1 MTLAERHDFI
11 MDLLQ
16 QQGSVS
22 VAALAERLKVSEVTI
37 RKDLTLLEE
46 KKMLYRAHGSAIL
59 INPYI
64 NDRPV
69 NEKEKHNAAE
79 KRAIGIRAASLV
91 TPDDSILIASGT
103 TMLFLARE
111 IKAQGRLTVITSAVN
126 IVPIL
131 VRDHNVDV
139 VQLGGMV
146 RNTSVSAV
154 GVYAER
160 MLQDF
165 SCSKLYLG
173 VDGIDLEYGLST
185 TNLMEAGLNRAMIRT
200 AQKTIVLADSSKFG
214 RRGFSKI
221 CDLSDVDQIITDSN
235 VSPHTLAQLRSQ
247 GIEVTVVEAVYP
259 PCDRIENERR
269 RFPRSVRN
277 EGIVRSKR
285 RSASRNE
292 SSFRGSAHRAHNIA
306 SDCLSLQS
314 ETSGRR
320 RRHPTARPRPPTG
333 STYAPCPPSHR
344 SFPTWRSSSSPPAV
358 LRSSSRD
365 CANPSSSATSWP
377 ACWQALRYRSSRPSP
392 MRRASACGPT
402 SASSSCFSPWDSN
415 SRSANC

>member
-1 MTLAERHDFI
+1 
-11 MDLLQ
+11 
-16 QQGSVS
+16 
-22 VAALAERLKVSEVTI
+22 
-37 RKDLTLLEE
+37 
-46 KKMLYRAHGSAIL
+46 
-59 INPYI
+59 
-64 NDRPV
+64 
-69 NEKEKHNAAE
+69 
-79 KRAIGIRAASLV
+79 
-91 TPDDSILIASGT
+91 
-103 TMLFLARE
+103 MLFLARE

-185 TNLMEAGLNRAMIRT
+185 TNLMEAGLNRT

-247 GIEVTVVEAVYP
+247 GIEVTVVEAV
-259 PCDRIENERR
+259 
-269 RFPRSVRN
+269 
-277 EGIVRSKR
+277 
-285 RSASRNE
+285 
-292 SSFRGSAHRAHNIA
+292 
-306 SDCLSLQS
+306 
-314 ETSGRR
+314 
-320 RRHPTARPRPPTG
+320 
-333 STYAPCPPSHR
+333 
-344 SFPTWRSSSSPPAV
+344 
-358 LRSSSRD
+358 
-365 CANPSSSATSWP
+365 
-377 ACWQALRYRSSRPSP
+377 
-392 MRRASACGPT
+392 
-402 SASSSCFSPWDSN
+402 
-415 SRSANC
+415 

>member
-1 MTLAERHDFI
+1 MHLQRLHA
-11 MDLLQ
+11 Q
-16 QQGSVS
+16 QQGRDV
-22 VAALAERLKVSEVTI
+22 VLAAVLVGCPDQQI
-37 RKDLTLLEE
+37 RQVVEAASTQQLFQLRPG
-46 KKMLYRAHGSAIL
+46 YRVGIL

-247 GIEVTVVEAVYP
+247 GIEVTVVEAV
-259 PCDRIENERR
+259 
-269 RFPRSVRN
+269 
-277 EGIVRSKR
+277 
-285 RSASRNE
+285 
-292 SSFRGSAHRAHNIA
+292 
-306 SDCLSLQS
+306 
-314 ETSGRR
+314 
-320 RRHPTARPRPPTG
+320 
-333 STYAPCPPSHR
+333 
-344 SFPTWRSSSSPPAV
+344 
-358 LRSSSRD
+358 
-365 CANPSSSATSWP
+365 
-377 ACWQALRYRSSRPSP
+377 
-392 MRRASACGPT
+392 
-402 SASSSCFSPWDSN
+402 
-415 SRSANC
+415 

>member
-173 VDGIDLEYGLST
+173 VDGIDLEYGRS
-185 TNLMEAGLNRAMIRT
+185 GLNRAMIRT

-247 GIEVTVVEAVYP
+247 GIEVTVVEAV
-259 PCDRIENERR
+259 
-269 RFPRSVRN
+269 
-277 EGIVRSKR
+277 
-285 RSASRNE
+285 
-292 SSFRGSAHRAHNIA
+292 
-306 SDCLSLQS
+306 
-314 ETSGRR
+314 
-320 RRHPTARPRPPTG
+320 
-333 STYAPCPPSHR
+333 
-344 SFPTWRSSSSPPAV
+344 
-358 LRSSSRD
+358 
-365 CANPSSSATSWP
+365 
-377 ACWQALRYRSSRPSP
+377 
-392 MRRASACGPT
+392 
-402 SASSSCFSPWDSN
+402 
-415 SRSANC
+415 

>member
-37 RKDLTLLEE
+37 RKDLTMLEE
-46 KKMLYRAHGSAIL
+46 QHML

-247 GIEVTVVEAVYP
+247 GIEVTVVEAV
-259 PCDRIENERR
+259 
-269 RFPRSVRN
+269 
-277 EGIVRSKR
+277 
-285 RSASRNE
+285 
-292 SSFRGSAHRAHNIA
+292 
-306 SDCLSLQS
+306 
-314 ETSGRR
+314 
-320 RRHPTARPRPPTG
+320 
-333 STYAPCPPSHR
+333 
-344 SFPTWRSSSSPPAV
+344 
-358 LRSSSRD
+358 
-365 CANPSSSATSWP
+365 
-377 ACWQALRYRSSRPSP
+377 
-392 MRRASACGPT
+392 
-402 SASSSCFSPWDSN
+402 
-415 SRSANC
+415 

>member
-79 KRAIGIRAASLV
+79 KRASASA
-91 TPDDSILIASGT
+91 PRRSSRPT
-103 TMLFLARE
+103 TRSSSRREPRCSSWPARSRR
-111 IKAQGRLTVITSAVN
+111 QGRLTVITSAVN

-247 GIEVTVVEAVYP
+247 GIEVTVVEAV
-259 PCDRIENERR
+259 
-269 RFPRSVRN
+269 
-277 EGIVRSKR
+277 
-285 RSASRNE
+285 
-292 SSFRGSAHRAHNIA
+292 
-306 SDCLSLQS
+306 
-314 ETSGRR
+314 
-320 RRHPTARPRPPTG
+320 
-333 STYAPCPPSHR
+333 
-344 SFPTWRSSSSPPAV
+344 
-358 LRSSSRD
+358 
-365 CANPSSSATSWP
+365 
-377 ACWQALRYRSSRPSP
+377 
-392 MRRASACGPT
+392 
-402 SASSSCFSPWDSN
+402 
-415 SRSANC
+415 

>member
-1 MTLAERHDFI
+1 

-22 VAALAERLKVSEVTI
+22 VAALAEQLKVSEVTI

-46 KKMLYRAHGSAIL
+46 RKMLYRAHGSAIL

-79 KRAIGIRAASLV
+79 KRAIGIRAAALV

-111 IKAQGRLTVITSAVN
+111 IKAQGRLTVITSAIN

-131 VRDHNVDV
+131 TRDHHVDV

-154 GVYAER
+154 GDYAER
-160 MLQDF
+160 MLRDF
-165 SCSKLYLG
+165 SCSKLFLG

-235 VSPHTLAQLRSQ
+235 ISAHTLAQLRSQ
-247 GIEVTVVEAVYP
+247 GIEVTVVEA
-259 PCDRIENERR
+259 N
-269 RFPRSVRN
+269 
-277 EGIVRSKR
+277 
-285 RSASRNE
+285 
-292 SSFRGSAHRAHNIA
+292 
-306 SDCLSLQS
+306 
-314 ETSGRR
+314 
-320 RRHPTARPRPPTG
+320 
-333 STYAPCPPSHR
+333 
-344 SFPTWRSSSSPPAV
+344 
-358 LRSSSRD
+358 
-365 CANPSSSATSWP
+365 
-377 ACWQALRYRSSRPSP
+377 
-392 MRRASACGPT
+392 
-402 SASSSCFSPWDSN
+402 
-415 SRSANC
+415 